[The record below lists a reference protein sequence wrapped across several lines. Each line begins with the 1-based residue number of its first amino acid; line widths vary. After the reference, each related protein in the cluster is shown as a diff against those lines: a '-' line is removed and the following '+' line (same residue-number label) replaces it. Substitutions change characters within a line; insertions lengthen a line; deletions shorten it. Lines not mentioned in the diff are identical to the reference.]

1 MKNVYEVLKDL
12 GHEIP
17 EELQQYYGNI
27 EYWKQWW
34 QGYVPKFHQY
44 KVTNIEKELMTMK
57 RKSLKMAKKYVR
69 TGPISF
75 LMIRQRL
82 SSMRRWMSAQM
93 GKTIA
98 KIIK

>member
-57 RKSLKMAKKYVR
+57 RR
-69 TGPISF
+69 
-75 LMIRQRL
+75 
-82 SSMRRWMSAQM
+82 SSMRRWMWALM
-93 GKTIA
+93 EKMIA